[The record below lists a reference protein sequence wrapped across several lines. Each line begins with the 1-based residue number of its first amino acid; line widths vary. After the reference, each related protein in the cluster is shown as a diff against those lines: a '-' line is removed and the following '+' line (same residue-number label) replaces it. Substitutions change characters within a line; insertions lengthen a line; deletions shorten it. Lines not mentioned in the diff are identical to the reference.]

1 VYSRIQ
7 RVFSEYSRT
16 RRVFAYSASIRVFST
31 VGQNLCNVPRN
42 DLLSNTA
49 RSIDKKH
56 RLRIGNSGLGVMSHS
71 SRCGRPKTQ
80 RKAGQS
86 RLYKAE

>member
-16 RRVFAYSASIRVFST
+16 RRVFAYSASIRVVST

-56 RLRIGNSGLGVMSHS
+56 RLRIVNSGLGVMSHS